1 MVQPVQKIMNDILP
15 FLKDSKY
22 LFLRLHGI
30 QKILWS
36 KLLEELVVLKLF
48 SMLSASI
55 LLPLLFSGRLV
66 KTSTNR
72 STQVALQHLYPREHS
87 QKRQIRSSGTIHR
100 TFVSQKFRSAF
111 CFETLTLLLFQKIPP
126 HFGPCN
132 TLGQKDALRR
142 SISCALTVL

>member
-1 MVQPVQKIMNDILP
+1 MVPAVQKIMNDILP

-30 QKILWS
+30 QKCLWS
-36 KLLEELVVLKLF
+36 KVLEELVVLKLF

-66 KTSTNR
+66 ETSTNR

-87 QKRQIRSSGTIHR
+87 HKRQIRSSGKNHR
-100 TFVSQKFRSAF
+100 TFVSQKFRSVLRPSPF
-111 CFETLTLLLFQKIPP
+111 SCFTKYPP
-126 HFGPCN
+126 ILAPAILWGKKMP
-132 TLGQKDALRR
+132 
-142 SISCALTVL
+142 